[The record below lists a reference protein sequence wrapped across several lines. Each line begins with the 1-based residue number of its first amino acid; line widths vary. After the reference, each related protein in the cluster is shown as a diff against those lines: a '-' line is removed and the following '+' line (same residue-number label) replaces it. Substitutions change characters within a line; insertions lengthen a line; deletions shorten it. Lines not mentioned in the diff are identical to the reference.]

1 MRTNQ
6 IFRIA
11 TLSLA
16 ALLVPA
22 LVSAQQIQ
30 PVEEKPADNVAEK
43 PAPKAADKSAK
54 TTDKSA
60 KAAAAQP
67 TEPKLEKL
75 EDSEPPS
82 LKIGKPVGA
91 PKVTVTE
98 VKDSVHGRESK
109 VESGKS
115 TYYVRPNEQVGSTLP
130 GDTQSTTNRGAE
142 WKVMEFDLGAKKK
155 KEEDKSDSTD
165 GKK

>member
-1 MRTNQ
+1 MRTDQ

-22 LVSAQQIQ
+22 LVSAQQVQ
-30 PVEEKPADNVAEK
+30 PVEEKPADKAAEK
-43 PAPKAADKSAK
+43 PAPKA
-54 TTDKSA
+54 TDKGG

-67 TEPKLEKL
+67 AEPKLEKL
-75 EDSEPPS
+75 EDSEPPN

-98 VKDSVHGRESK
+98 VKDDVHGRESK

-115 TYYVRPNEQVGSTLP
+115 TYYVRPNEQVGTALP

-142 WKVMEFDLGAKKK
+142 WKVMEFDLGSKKK
-155 KEEDKSDSTD
+155 KEEEKSDSTD

>member
-16 ALLVPA
+16 ALLAPV

-30 PVEEKPADNVAEK
+30 PVEEKPADKAAEK
-43 PAPKAADKSAK
+43 PAAKA
-54 TTDKSA
+54 TDKDGKTAST
-60 KAAAAQP
+60 QP
-67 TEPKLEKL
+67 AEPKLEKL

-98 VKDSVHGRESK
+98 VKDGVKGREVK

-115 TYYVRPNEQVGSTLP
+115 TYYVRPNEQVGNSLP
-130 GDTQSTTNRGAE
+130 GDAQSSTNRGAE
-142 WKVMEFDLGAKKK
+142 WKVMEFDLGSKKK

>member
-6 IFRIA
+6 ILRIA

-16 ALLVPA
+16 ALLAPV

-30 PVEEKPADNVAEK
+30 PVEEKPGDKAAEK
-43 PAPKAADKSAK
+43 PAAK
-54 TTDKSA
+54 PTDKGDKTAS
-60 KAAAAQP
+60 AQP
-67 TEPKLEKL
+67 VEPKLEKL

-82 LKIGKPVGA
+82 IKIGKPVGS
-91 PKVTVTE
+91 PKVKVTE
-98 VKDSVHGRESK
+98 VKDNVTGREVK

-115 TYYVRPNEQVGSTLP
+115 TYYVRPNEQVGNALP

-142 WKVMEFDLGAKKK
+142 WKVMEFDLGSKKK